1 MKLPQ
6 VRKCAGQLD
15 DVARAADIHA
25 HRELFRNGEIVN
37 CREMKHARCLLPDGV
52 EIGRIQPKPRLAN
65 ISFDNPELLNAPS
78 AQLRKTCDLFRRP
91 RPQRWLDEQNES
103 APLTCETLQKPVRDE
118 TGKSGYE
125 KCLPIRHQ
133 LPRV

>member
-1 MKLPQ
+1 MKLAQ
-6 VRKCAGQLD
+6 VRQRTSQCND
-15 DVARAADIHA
+15 ISSAAHVDS
-25 HRELFRNGEIVN
+25 HRQILRHGEIVN

-103 APLTCETLQKPVRDE
+103 ALLTCETLQKPVRDE